1 MNADIQLSDTHPHG
15 TPAGFS
21 EGCHGSHC
29 PAVMACRD
37 VHRRYVG
44 DFSFK
49 RRFDA
54 GVTLVQ
60 IMAQDAEEAAQ
71 ERLKARQDT
80 RVKRAQKRRSQ
91 GNAANLRLA
100 VRLIPEP
107 VLRQN
112 LADGLTDQQI
122 ADLHQLERA
131 QITKMR
137 SYLHLPC
144 NPARR
149 SGAEAIALVRTV
161 AHLSNEDAAK
171 ELGLSI
177 EYIRKRRRDIR
188 LEDAA

>member
-1 MNADIQLSDTHPHG
+1 MNADIQLSDTFPHG
-15 TPAGFS
+15 TTAGYLQ
-21 EGCHGSHC
+21 GCHGSHC
-29 PAVMACRD
+29 PAVMVCRD

-54 GVTLVQ
+54 GVPLVQ

-71 ERLKARQDT
+71 EALKAREAT
-80 RVKRAQKRRSQ
+80 RVKRARKRRSQ
-91 GNAANLRLA
+91 GNTTNLKPA
-100 VRLIPEP
+100 ERLIPET

-122 ADLHQLERA
+122 ADLHQLERP
-131 QITKMR
+131 QVTNMR

-161 AHLSNEDAAK
+161 AHLSNEEAAT

-188 LEDAA
+188 IEDAA